1 MAPAGYPENERSE
14 LRRHLLG
21 ERARTAAQLAALQ
34 RDFDGIVESTEG
46 VNVDDEHDPEG
57 ATIAFE
63 RAQVS
68 ALLDQARRN
77 LTILERSLD
86 RLDSDAF
93 GWCTRCGRPI
103 GFERLMALPT
113 TGHCVRCAA
122 ETDDRSMLER

>member
-1 MAPAGYPENERSE
+1 MAPAAYSELERSE
-14 LRRHLLG
+14 LRRHLTG
-21 ERARTAAQLAALQ
+21 ERARTAAQVAALE
-34 RDFDGIVESTEG
+34 RDFDGIVESSEG

-68 ALLDQARRN
+68 ALLDRARRN

-86 RLDSDAF
+86 QLDGDGF
-93 GWCTRCGRPI
+93 GRCARCGQPI

-122 ETDDRSMLER
+122 AVDDRSMLDG

>member
-1 MAPAGYPENERSE
+1 VTDGYSEDERAE
-14 LRRHLLG
+14 LRRHLAG
-21 ERARTAAQLAALQ
+21 ERARTAAQIEAL
-34 RDFDGIVESTEG
+34 RRAFDGIVESTEG

-77 LTILERSLD
+77 LAVLDRSLGQV
-86 RLDSDAF
+86 DSDGF
-93 GWCTRCGRPI
+93 GRCARCGGPI
-103 GFERLMALPT
+103 GFERLLALPT

-122 ETDDRSMLER
+122 ETDDRSMLDAY